1 MHKKLIIILAAV
13 IATLGVSCSDKPE
26 GFSPEP
32 TTTGSVKFPE
42 SITPEPLLGPGQS
55 STTVNFT
62 ATAPWSAHTDMSR
75 AIDWL
80 TVYPMSGAAGE
91 VTLTVSAEANDT
103 YDDRNG
109 AVTIT
114 CGNASVTFT
123 VNQKKKDGLI
133 IESARRTIDAE
144 GGTLEF
150 TAMANQ
156 PLSFEIDEECRSWIS
171 ASPASRGLESKS
183 FSLIVSPNEGYES
196 RQGTVRV
203 SAGDASEIVTVYQAS
218 NAPHLIVSD
227 HDLTV
232 SGAGGT
238 VTVEVQSNI
247 GYKMQLPSGC
257 NWVHEADNASRSS
270 YTHRFSVDANPNTE
284 PRTATIM
291 FVSDDASFSEAVTIH
306 QTSRSAIA
314 VALNEYTVSADG
326 GRLDLKVQST
336 TEFDV
341 KTSASWIQHVP
352 GARSRAFVEYDLCF
366 DINRHT
372 DRVNSRQGTIT
383 LTSKDGTVK
392 QEILVIQNPAGKEI
406 ASVESKYYV
415 FFQSFPTGSTFWQY
429 PNVRLVHTTTYSDG
443 TQEHKLIDRY
453 GNPYYVNYT
462 GPMYGLTSHNS
473 ETYLRPPYVRHS
485 AYYNLLEY
493 IETGKT
499 SILNDPYAMMDN
511 FDAEYLS
518 PILRAIYF
526 SDNESNDIISNQDL
540 TSNTEVIHVPRHE
553 IKLSV
558 PVDQL
563 VGERLTPELWYTN
576 TQDLALRERMRKT
589 DPLQG
594 YFSVSTTFQPYTI
607 FDTKSHKED
616 FEKYSYIEPFALTD
630 TEKAKFAQYFG
641 RPFYE
646 IEEDDLRKL
655 SVSTLYDIF
664 DCRSLPNPLLGL
676 PDGEYST
683 NYDDWA
689 WAEAYL
695 VRFYIEPTTG
705 KYWLVGTP
713 DIKVHSDKI
722 YGYPECKK
730 FYDYWHNLQYPLLHF
745 EILRF
750 AVETINGR
758 KIVTHSPA
766 DTGTHNWS
774 LKFKTVEDTEE
785 ATTLVATLKVD
796 SRSHYTEV
804 APLDYFQM
812 SNWYFDTFN
821 SHELVTDTLV
831 YFKERPGA
839 PFRLNCH
846 IQQEAYSFW
855 PVEILPGA
863 VTNLRPEDFIISS
876 PDLPGVRVLRPLSE
890 SDVSNSWMFPKSLY
904 GKVIIDIPGEFYN
917 ETVSTVIEVRHKDYP
932 DYCEKLYLR
941 SRNH

>member
-1 MHKKLIIILAAV
+1 MHKKFIIILVVAIAALV
-13 IATLGVSCSDKPE
+13 VSCNDAPE

-32 TTTGSVKFPE
+32 ATDSVKFPE
-42 SITPEPLLGPGQS
+42 STTPEPLLGPGQS

-109 AVTIT
+109 AVIIT

-156 PLSFEIDEECRSWIS
+156 PLNLEIAEECSSWIS
-171 ASPASRGLESKS
+171 VSPASRGLESKS
-183 FSLIVSPNEGYES
+183 FSLIVSPNERYES
-196 RQGTVRV
+196 RQGAVRV
-203 SAGDASEIVTVYQAS
+203 SAGAASEIVTVYQAS
-218 NAPHLIVSD
+218 NAPKLVVSD

-232 SGAGGT
+232 GGAGGT
-238 VTVEVQSNI
+238 VSVEVQSNV
-247 GYKMQLPSGC
+247 GYKMQFPSDC

-270 YTHRFSVDANPNTE
+270 YTHRFYVDANPDTE

-291 FVSDDASFSEAVTIH
+291 FVSDDASFSEAVTIY
-306 QTSRSAIA
+306 QASRSDIV
-314 VALNEYTVSADG
+314 VACCEYTFSSAG

-341 KTSASWIQHVP
+341 KTDVSWIQLVP
-352 GARSRAFVEYDLCF
+352 GSRSRAFIDYDLCF
-366 DINRHT
+366 DINPYT
-372 DRVNSRQGTIT
+372 DKVNSRQGKIT
-383 LTSKDGTVK
+383 LISKDGTAT
-392 QEILVIQNPAGKEI
+392 QEILVIQNAVGKEI
-406 ASVESKYYV
+406 VSVESKYYI
-415 FFQSFPTGSTFWQY
+415 FFKSFPTTSTNFYQY

-443 TQEHKLIDRY
+443 TQEHELIDKY
-453 GNPYYVNYT
+453 GTPYMVNYT
-462 GPMYGLTSHNS
+462 GPMYVLTSS
-473 ETYLRPPYVRHS
+473 PEPELRVPYVRNPS
-485 AYYNLLEY
+485 YCDLLEY
-493 IETGKT
+493 IETGH
-499 SILNDPYAMMDN
+499 SEWGHDPYAMMDN
-511 FDAEYLS
+511 FDAEFLN
-518 PILRAIYF
+518 PVLRAAYF
-526 SDNESNDIISNQDL
+526 SDNVSTDIINSQDQ
-540 TSNTEVIHVPRHE
+540 TSLSQVRHVPRHE
-553 IKLSV
+553 IKLSA
-558 PVDQL
+558 PVESI

-576 TQDLALRERMRKT
+576 TRDLALRDRMRKS

-594 YFSVSTTFQPYTI
+594 YISTYTPFQPYTI

-616 FEKYSYIEPFALTD
+616 FEKYSYIEPFTLTD
-630 TEKAKFAQYFG
+630 AEKAKFAQYFG
-641 RPFYE
+641 RPF
-646 IEEDDLRKL
+646 EELTGYDLRRL

-683 NYDDWA
+683 NHDDYA
-689 WAEAYL
+689 WIEENG
-695 VRFYIEPTTG
+695 VRLHLSPTTG

-713 DIKVHSDKI
+713 DIKVHSDGMR
-722 YGYPECKK
+722 GYPECEK
-730 FYDYWHNLQYPLLHF
+730 FYDYWHNLQYPLLRI
-745 EILRF
+745 EIMRF

-758 KIVTHSPA
+758 KVVTQSPT

-774 LKFKTVEDTEE
+774 LTFKTIEDTEE
-785 ATTLVATLKVD
+785 TTALVATLQVD
-796 SRSHYTEV
+796 SRCHYTEV
-804 APLDYFQM
+804 APIEHFQM
-812 SNWYFDTFN
+812 SNHYFDTYTY
-821 SHELVTDTLV
+821 HELVTDTLV
-831 YFKERPGA
+831 HFKERPGA

-846 IQQEAYSFW
+846 IQQESYFC
-855 PVEILPGA
+855 PVEILPGT
-863 VTNLRPEDFIISS
+863 VTNLRPEDFIITS
-876 PDLPGVRVLRPLSE
+876 PDLTDVRIIRPLSE
-890 SDVSNSWMFPKSLY
+890 GDLLPETWMFPPSLY
-904 GKVIIDIPGEFYN
+904 GKVIIDIPGKFYN

-932 DYCEKLYLR
+932 EYCEKLYLR